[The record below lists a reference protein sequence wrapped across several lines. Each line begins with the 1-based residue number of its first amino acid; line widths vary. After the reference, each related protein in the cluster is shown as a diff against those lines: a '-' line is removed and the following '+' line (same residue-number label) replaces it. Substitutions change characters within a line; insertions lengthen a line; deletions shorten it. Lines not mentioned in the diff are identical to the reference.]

1 MSTIKRIDAGSVP
14 VVENSLALFDLPP
27 SVVSY
32 NKTYQKELLPLNFIT
47 RDGPYHF
54 RLYSDS
60 SFIDLSRTYIQ
71 TTTSIE
77 KKVNDAWVP
86 IADTDDDM
94 NTSVIQNYGLSFI
107 KQLKLTL
114 NSVEIY
120 NSTILYPYY
129 AYIETEFF
137 KAYDSKH
144 GLYQAG
150 LYYTDRMK
158 GLSQVDSKS
167 AGFAY
172 RRSRFEKGQKCVS
185 FSRLE
190 FDLANQ
196 PRLILPNSDL
206 IFSIWSSG
214 DRFLVLAPDYKEAQQ
229 AVAVEDP
236 WLRQAAGAAAAVAA
250 ATAGGRT
257 PAQIAAAAK
266 AAADAAA
273 PAPAAPQAPQTM
285 ANGTTYRIKVEDI
298 RIYCTLV
305 DVVQSLQNSLA
316 KQLELT
322 PAKYPIRR
330 IEMRNQ
336 YMSEGQTN
344 LTFNCFQAVL
354 PRRVL
359 VFFINNN
366 AFDGALDMSPFEF
379 QHGNVQSISIE
390 SGGVNV
396 PSAPYLLDFSD
407 ENSNFARAFWDFHS
421 GLDMEN
427 IELSLSKYKNGFCGY
442 AFDLRSFNRDLGDAF
457 ELIKNSTTVLKIHLS
472 KPVEDP
478 GLQVLVWGEF
488 DSVITINSDRVISLD
503 GSI

>member
-71 TTTSIE
+71 TSTSIE
-77 KKVNDAWVP
+77 KKVDDAWVP
-86 IADTDDDM
+86 LADTADDM

-137 KAYDSKH
+137 KGYDTKH

-150 LYYTDRMK
+150 LYHTDRMK
-158 GLSQVDSKS
+158 GLSQVDPKS
-167 AGFAY
+167 AGFTY
-172 RRSRFEKGQKCVS
+172 RRSRFENGQKCVS

-214 DRFLVLAPDYKEAQQ
+214 DRFLLLAPEYKEAQQ
-229 AVAVEDP
+229 AAAEVDP
-236 WLRQAAGAAAAVAA
+236 WLRQAAGAAAAVEAA
-250 ATAGGRT
+250 NAGGRT
-257 PAQIAAAAK
+257 PAQIAQAAK
-266 AAADAAA
+266 AAADGV
-273 PAPAAPQAPQTM
+273 APAADAPAEAQTV
-285 ANGTTYRIKVEDI
+285 ANGSTYRIKVEDI

-366 AFDGALDMSPFEF
+366 AFDGAPDLSPFEF
-379 QHGNVQSISIE
+379 KHGNVQSISIE

-421 GLDMEN
+421 GIDMEN
-427 IELSLSKYKNGFCGY
+427 IELSLNRYKNGFCGY